1 MVRIYVFIYKPI
13 SSLVLVYTD
22 QPDLE
27 LTAAIDRTID
37 EGTELSGTFHFKF
50 RHKVDQ
56 RYWKRVLLYHGVLRL

>member
-1 MVRIYVFIYKPI
+1 MVRVYVFIYKPI

-56 RYWKRVLLYHGVLRL
+56 RY